1 MVEESSFPSLLKA
14 FIVITLFS
22 FLLLAVVINF
32 SANYENTDDQ
42 LSIINERIGLATINS
57 TLNTANET
65 AQGWQESFSAFGED
79 KNIFQKIFDIVG
91 FLGVGLFKLGNSMVD
106 FIITPF
112 AIFSNI
118 LVNVL
123 YIPSIVV
130 IIINVLIIL
139 TIIFGL
145 WSLLKR
151 GV

>member
-1 MVEESSFPSLLKA
+1 MVEESSFPALLKA

-22 FLLLAVVINF
+22 FLLLAIVMNF
-32 SANYENTDDQ
+32 SNSYGDNPQ
-42 LSIINERIGLATINS
+42 LEIINERIGLATINT
-57 TLNTANET
+57 TLNSANET
-65 AQGWQESFSAFGED
+65 AQSWQESFRHFGED
-79 KNIFQKIFDIVG
+79 TNIFSKIFDIVG
-91 FLGVGLFKLGNSMVD
+91 FLGVGLFKLGNSMVN

-118 LVNVL
+118 LTNVL
-123 YIPSIVV
+123 YVPAIVV

-151 GV
+151 GI